1 MDTNKCD
8 LSVEAR
14 VGQLR
19 VVALFLFVNR
29 LLGYLKQFDVSK
41 KAIESAKKSAQE
53 RATAAMS
60 AVSCVLSQ
68 IRMQFLS
75 IVHDPE
81 TENQTRVIYNVF
93 TQSRYYISSTFSIL
107 RKIPA
112 MHLNPVDV
120 YRPLNLHY

>member
-1 MDTNKCD
+1 MLYTEATKGAGYMDTNKCD

-75 IVHDPE
+75 IVH
-81 TENQTRVIYNVF
+81 T
-93 TQSRYYISSTFSIL
+93 L
-107 RKIPA
+107 RLKIKQE
-112 MHLNPVDV
+112 
-120 YRPLNLHY
+120 

>member
-75 IVHDPE
+75 YLE
-81 TENQTRVIYNVF
+81 TENQTRIIYNVF
-93 TQSRYYISSTFSIL
+93 THLHKVDTTFPQPFL
-107 RKIPA
+107 
-112 MHLNPVDV
+112 
-120 YRPLNLHY
+120 Y